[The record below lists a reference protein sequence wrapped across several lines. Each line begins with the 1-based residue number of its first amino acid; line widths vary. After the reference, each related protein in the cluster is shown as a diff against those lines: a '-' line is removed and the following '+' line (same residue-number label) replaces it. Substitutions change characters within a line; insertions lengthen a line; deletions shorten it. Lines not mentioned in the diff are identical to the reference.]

1 MYRTP
6 GRSLRG
12 IAEELGIALDT
23 LRRLV
28 VRVEIDAGEREEL
41 NTEHQAELSRL
52 KRENRVP
59 TRNATFKDRGL
70 LREGGTTEPAVVSR
84 TMRRGTAGSSLKP
97 RPFLP
102 TTAPRS

>member
-1 MYRTP
+1 MYGTP

-12 IAEELGIALDT
+12 SAGIALDK
-23 LRRLV
+23 LGRLV

-41 NTEHQAELSRL
+41 NTEEQAELSRL

-84 TMRRGTAGSSLKP
+84 TMRRGTAGSGLKP

-102 TTAPRS
+102 TTAPRSR